1 MSNEFM
7 KSHHTFYCDP
17 DENEQYKIVWK
28 KIVPIEGDTDSTDIE
43 FTPFN
48 EYVGDG
54 TNPAIAHSGN
64 NVAIVYMSGANILCV
79 YSSDD
84 GENWDTVTIGPG
96 SYPDIC
102 ALGNTFQCA
111 YVDGGDLYVISSSD
125 GGANWGDPLQINDND
140 GSVVAAENSVD
151 IHPAGIVWE
160 DNRWGDIGVYY
171 AEFGTPPSKPARPD
185 GPTSG
190 KINTLHEYSTYASD
204 PGGDQIYYVF
214 NWGDGTES
222 EAGPYNSGDTGSA
235 SHKWTEEGNYEIKV
249 KARDTAGFEG
259 PWSDPLAVNMPR
271 NKQVTY
277 PLLQRLFELFPNAFP
292 ILRQILRL

>member
-1 MSNEFM
+1 M
-7 KSHHTFYCDP
+7 
-17 DENEQYKIVWK
+17 
-28 KIVPIEGDTDSTDIE
+28 
-43 FTPFN
+43 
-48 EYVGDG
+48 
-54 TNPAIAHSGN
+54 
-64 NVAIVYMSGANILCV
+64 
-79 YSSDD
+79 
-84 GENWDTVTIGPG
+84 
-96 SYPDIC
+96 
-102 ALGNTFQCA
+102 
-111 YVDGGDLYVISSSD
+111 
-125 GGANWGDPLQINDND
+125 
-140 GSVVAAENSVD
+140 D

-235 SHKWTEEGNYEIKV
+235 SHKWTKEGNYEIKV
-249 KARDTAGFEG
+249 KARDVIGFES